1 MNGYFINNTITY
13 HFLNFNDYICV
24 IGDLAK
30 ANDQLKDI
38 TYYFNKTKS
47 EVATLKSTVEH
58 LQQLNRDKLDEI
70 AQ

>member
-1 MNGYFINNTITY
+1 MNGYFINNTIAY
-13 HFLNFNDYICV
+13 HFLYFNDYICV

>member
-1 MNGYFINNTITY
+1 MSGYFINSIITY
-13 HFLNFNDYICV
+13 HCLYFNDCVCV
-24 IGDLAK
+24 IVDLAK

-47 EVATLKSTVEH
+47 EVATLKGTVEH

-70 AQ
+70 GQ